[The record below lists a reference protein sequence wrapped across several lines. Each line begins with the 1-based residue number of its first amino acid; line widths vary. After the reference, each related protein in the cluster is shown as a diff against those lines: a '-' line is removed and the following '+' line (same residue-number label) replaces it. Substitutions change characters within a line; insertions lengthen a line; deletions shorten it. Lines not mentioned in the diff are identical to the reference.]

1 MKKFLKKALKNYPL
15 IILFL
20 WVFGF
25 GVFVGQNWQVKHEG
39 FNISI
44 SSKET
49 PKNLDVDFSLF
60 WNVWDRVSKDYIYR
74 DKVDPQKLLYGAISG
89 MVAAIGDPYTIFLD
103 PETNKEFE
111 TNLSGVYEG
120 VGIQI
125 GFRNKKLVVIAP
137 LEGTPAKK
145 AGVRAGDQIIKIG
158 DKDAFDLTLPEAVK
172 LIRGEAG
179 TEVKIT
185 FARKDKRDFGLTLK
199 RARIEVKSVT
209 WEKKDDIAII
219 KLTRFSDTTE
229 REWENVISE
238 ISPSG
243 IKKII
248 LDLRNNPGG
257 HLSGAVDITG
267 EFVKAGTTIVSQ
279 EDANGNRVPLKSRR
293 DGVLTGY
300 KVVVLINKGSASASE
315 IVAGALRDILGVKLV
330 GETSFGK
337 GSVQERE
344 NLPSGS
350 GLHITKSKWLTP
362 NGTWVNDTGLEPD
375 LKVELTE
382 KDEEAGLDPQQAK
395 ALELLK

>member
-25 GVFVGQNWQVKHEG
+25 GVFVGQNWQVKREG

-49 PKNLDVDFSLF
+49 PKNLGVDFSLF
-60 WNVWDRVSKDYIYR
+60 WDVWERVNKDYIHK
-74 DKVDPQKLLYGAISG
+74 DKIDPQKLLYGAISG
-89 MVAAIGDPYTIFLD
+89 MVAALGDPYTIFLD

-137 LEGTPAKK
+137 LEGTPAKE

-172 LIRGEAG
+172 LIRGESG

-185 FARKDKRDFGLTLK
+185 FTRKGEEDFELTLR

-209 WEKKDDIAII
+209 WEKKDDVAII
-219 KLTRFSDTTE
+219 KLTRFSDTTNS
-229 REWENVISE
+229 EWESTVAE
-238 ISPSG
+238 ISLSS

-257 HLSGAVDITG
+257 HLNGAVDITG
-267 EFVKAGTTIVSQ
+267 EFVKAGTTIVFQ
-279 EDANGNRVPLKSRR
+279 EDANGNRVSLKSRK
-293 DGVLTGY
+293 DGALTGY
-300 KVVVLINKGSASASE
+300 SVVVLINKGSASASE

-344 NLPSGS
+344 NLPFGS

-362 NGTWVNDTGLEPD
+362 NGTWVNDAGLEPD
-375 LKVELTE
+375 FKIELTE
-382 KDEEAGLDPQQAK
+382 KDEEAGLDPQLNK
-395 ALELLK
+395 AIELLK

>member
-1 MKKFLKKALKNYPL
+1 MKKFLRKALKNYPL
-15 IILFL
+15 MILFL

-25 GVFVGQNWQVKHEG
+25 GVFVGQNLQVKREG
-39 FNISI
+39 FNIQI
-44 SSKET
+44 ASKET

-60 WNVWDRVSKDYIYR
+60 WDVWDRVSKDYIGR
-74 DKVDPQKLLYGAISG
+74 DKIDSQKLLYGAISG

-172 LIRGEAG
+172 LIRGEAE
-179 TEVKIT
+179 TEIKIT
-185 FARKDKRDFGLTLK
+185 FTRKGEEDFELTLK

-209 WEKKDDIAII
+209 WEKKDDVAII
-219 KLTRFSDTTE
+219 KLTRFSDTTNS
-229 REWENVISE
+229 EWENTVSE
-238 ISPSG
+238 ISLSG
-243 IKKII
+243 LRKII

-257 HLSGAVDITG
+257 HLSGAVDIAG
-267 EFVKAGTTIVSQ
+267 EFVKAGTTIVFQ
-279 EDANGNRVPLKSRR
+279 EDANGNRVSLKSRK
-293 DGVLTGY
+293 DGALTGY
-300 KVVVLINKGSASASE
+300 SVVVLINKGSASASE
-315 IVAGALRDILGVKLV
+315 IVAGALRDILKVKLI

-344 NLPSGS
+344 NLPFGS

-362 NGTWVNDTGLEPD
+362 AGTWVNDTGLEPD
-375 LKVELTE
+375 FKVELTE
-382 KDEEAGLDPQQAK
+382 KDEETGLDPQLNK
-395 ALELLK
+395 AIELLK